1 MFFKLALRNVR
12 RSFRDY
18 GVYLLTLTFGVCLF
32 YTFNSLDGQGAI
44 VYLAQNGSPM
54 VEVILASISIFSVF
68 VAVVLACLILYAN
81 RFLLRRRK
89 RELGTYLLLG
99 LGQGQVSLVL
109 VLETGLVALVSL
121 VLGLGLGVL
130 ASQGLSQL
138 TLSMFQ
144 ISMDGLLGLHFS
156 LKAAGKTVLYF
167 GLIFLLVMFFSGVQ
181 VSRSK
186 LLDLMQGDRRNEPLR
201 QRSLTWAV
209 FQFVLG
215 VVCLGV
221 AYVMLIT
228 FGMMILAM
236 PMLCV
241 PMLALGTVGTLLIF
255 RSLSGFVL
263 RLAQARPGFYYKNL
277 NLFTLREWMSKVHS
291 TYLAQTVICILL
303 LLAMGITASS
313 IGLNSTLDALAQDQA
328 PFDITIQNQKG
339 DVEQVDFDGELNA
352 AGFDTAKKLSWQRN
366 FLVYYSDTAVT
377 GLYSSGVI
385 GLTDYNVLR
394 EKSGEKPY
402 TGTLPAAIPW
412 EEVCRL
418 VNNGMGMDMVVVDDA
433 MLSELEVR
441 RQIWVADYAGDA
453 EETEVELISALS
465 ELPQDCLTRTDS
477 RLMLY
482 QDLMGNKILA
492 LFLGLYLGITFLL
505 AAAAVLALQQLSQGA
520 DNAGR
525 YAILRR
531 LGAQESMVSRCAVE
545 QVALAFLLPL
555 ALALIHSA
563 VGMKAANDFIAQAGK
578 VDALQST
585 LFTALMLLVVYG
597 GYFLATALAC
607 RSLALQDPGQ
617 RR

>member
-32 YTFNSLDGQGAI
+32 YTFNSLEGQGAM

-54 VEVILASISIFSVF
+54 VEVIQACISIFSVF

-130 ASQGLSQL
+130 ASLGLSQL

-144 ISMDGLLGLHFS
+144 ISMDGMLGLHFS
-156 LKAAGKTVLYF
+156 PAAAGKTILYF
-167 GLIFLLVMFFSGVQ
+167 GLIFLLVMLLSGVQ

-209 FQFVLG
+209 FQCVLG

-221 AYVMLIT
+221 AYVMLLT

-263 RLAQARPGFYYKNL
+263 RLA
-277 NLFTLREWMSKVHS
+277 
-291 TYLAQTVICILL
+291 
-303 LLAMGITASS
+303 MGITASS

-328 PFDITIQNQKG
+328 PFDITIQNQNG
-339 DVEQVDFDGELNA
+339 DVQQVDFDGELNA
-352 AGFDTAKKLSWQRN
+352 AGFDTSEKLSWQRD
-366 FLVYYSDTAVT
+366 FLIYYGDTAVT

-385 GLTDYNVLR
+385 SLTDYNALR
-394 EKSGEKPY
+394 ERQGESHY
-402 TGTLPAAIPW
+402 TGTLPASIPW

-418 VNNGMGMDMVVVDDA
+418 VNGGLGMDMVVVDDT
-433 MLSELEVR
+433 MLDQLEVR

-453 EETEVELISALS
+453 EETEANLVSALT
-465 ELPQDCLTRTDS
+465 ELPQTCLTRTES
-477 RLMLY
+477 RIMLY
-482 QDLMGNKILA
+482 QELVGNKILA

-555 ALALIHSA
+555 ALALIHSV

-585 LFTALMLLVVYG
+585 AVTALMLLVVYG

-607 RSLALQDPGQ
+607 RRLALQGTGA